1 MPAGPDMVYTMTQRD
16 GTTATGLYQ
25 LTEEMKSQGIP
36 PNWLSYVS
44 VANVDETAAKAK
56 SLGATIAK
64 EPFDVMEVGRMA
76 VIEDPT
82 GAVFALWQAK
92 SPQEMIVNEP
102 GGFCWNELYTTNI
115 DKAGKFYTEL
125 FNWSSETADMGGM
138 QYTSFKNGDR
148 PAGGMMA
155 ITKEMGEVPPHWLAY
170 LAVED
175 TDAAV
180 EKIKTLGGNVVVPPT
195 DIPDVGRF
203 AVALDPQGAVFSVI
217 KLTNPE

>member
-1 MPAGPDMVYTMTQRD
+1 MSRKQGFPPNTFCWIELGTTDAAAAKSFYGELLGWTFNDMPAGPDMVYTMTQRD

-92 SPQEMIVNEP
+92 PPQEMHRQGRQVLHGTVQLEQRNRRH
-102 GGFCWNELYTTNI
+102 G
-115 DKAGKFYTEL
+115 
-125 FNWSSETADMGGM
+125 
-138 QYTSFKNGDR
+138 R
-148 PAGGMMA
+148 
-155 ITKEMGEVPPHWLAY
+155 H
-170 LAVED
+170 AVHEFQ
-175 TDAAV
+175 
-180 EKIKTLGGNVVVPPT
+180 E
-195 DIPDVGRF
+195 R
-203 AVALDPQGAVFSVI
+203 
-217 KLTNPE
+217 

>member
-1 MPAGPDMVYTMTQRD
+1 
-16 GTTATGLYQ
+16 
-25 LTEEMKSQGIP
+25 
-36 PNWLSYVS
+36 
-44 VANVDETAAKAK
+44 
-56 SLGATIAK
+56 
-64 EPFDVMEVGRMA
+64 
-76 VIEDPT
+76 
-82 GAVFALWQAK
+82 
-92 SPQEMIVNEP
+92 
-102 GGFCWNELYTTNI
+102 
-115 DKAGKFYTEL
+115 
-125 FNWSSETADMGGM
+125 MGGM